1 MIRALRERNVADRFL
16 NDVRADRKRQRRLG
30 RYVYL
35 VLLALLFGYLVQ
47 LFAGPYLWLQAEG
60 MVLSDQITIA
70 SPYGVQVVEMMVSP
84 GQRVRRGDSLVKVQA
99 PQVID
104 SMAELTSRLAESAA
118 RQSDAAVKVEVA
130 RALLKSATERFEEND
145 RLWKEVLAKNKE
157 TGFISEAFISNAQNN
172 RYAALSEKATR
183 EAELRAGLEQLDVLS
198 RSHKAAENA
207 LDELRRTY
215 NDGVIVAPQD
225 GLVGAKVATPGD
237 VSKAGEPLLQLHVGK
252 PYALAYLPTG
262 ALFEVDIGEKV
273 KVADNFKEGKGHV
286 SAILPV
292 TDRLP
297 AEFQKTYHPP
307 TRAQVARIDLDDPS
321 IFPMSTTVRVTGG
334 AFLNGNK
341 TVQAA
346 KDAVGKYLNP
356 DAITRAAS
364 EGWTKI
370 AGLLPLGAGDAMVH
384 Q

>member
-1 MIRALRERNVADRFL
+1 M
-16 NDVRADRKRQRRLG
+16 
-30 RYVYL
+30 
-35 VLLALLFGYLVQ
+35 
-47 LFAGPYLWLQAEG
+47 
-60 MVLSDQITIA
+60 
-70 SPYGVQVVEMMVSP
+70 
-84 GQRVRRGDSLVKVQA
+84 
-99 PQVID
+99 
-104 SMAELTSRLAESAA
+104 
-118 RQSDAAVKVEVA
+118 
-130 RALLKSATERFEEND
+130 
-145 RLWKEVLAKNKE
+145 
-157 TGFISEAFISNAQNN
+157 
-172 RYAALSEKATR
+172 
-183 EAELRAGLEQLDVLS
+183 
-198 RSHKAAENA
+198 
-207 LDELRRTY
+207 
-215 NDGVIVAPQD
+215 
-225 GLVGAKVATPGD
+225 
-237 VSKAGEPLLQLHVGK
+237 
-252 PYALAYLPTG
+252 
-262 ALFEVDIGEKV
+262 
-273 KVADNFKEGKGHV
+273 
-286 SAILPV
+286 